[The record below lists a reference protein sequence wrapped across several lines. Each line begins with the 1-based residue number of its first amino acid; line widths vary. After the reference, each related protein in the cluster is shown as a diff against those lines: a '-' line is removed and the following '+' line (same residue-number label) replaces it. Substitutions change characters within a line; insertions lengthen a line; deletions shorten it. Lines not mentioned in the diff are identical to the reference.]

1 MFPAPALLGT
11 AGLGALYFISA
22 PAREFLAR
30 KFRKLPDISRHKIFR
45 PCWQQG
51 GLLGLGLISPVTIGP
66 KGAALLGLAAGE
78 KPLPLLAYIVA
89 GALPWALG
97 LAWASNCGLK
107 FLG

>member
-51 GLLGLGLISPVTIGP
+51 GLLGLGLIFTSSRGRV
-66 KGAALLGLAAGE
+66 AAGARSGLGQQLRAQISRLKCAPGAPGGRARE
-78 KPLPLLAYIVA
+78 KVENPDV
-89 GALPWALG
+89 
-97 LAWASNCGLK
+97 K
-107 FLG
+107 